1 MIDKQT
7 LNCEIIDL
15 SYDGRGI
22 GRINGKTCFID
33 GALPTEKVAFRR
45 NNQKRNYDEGRAIEI
60 ITASEYRVE
69 PSCKHFS
76 RCGGC
81 SLQHLDHRQQLEFK
95 QKQLLSNLQ
104 RGGLTP
110 QRVLPALSA
119 HQWGYRRRAR
129 LAVQRTKDGRFL
141 IGFRNAGSR
150 RIEPITQCPVLS
162 EPLPDVIAILPQ
174 WLELF
179 PAAIRIFEVELVSAD
194 NSFAI
199 AVEASRFP
207 ANEEQELIVAGLQEA
222 GFGAGQLWWKT
233 GTQARFNRLDSGSD
247 PLSFAVNPDINLVF
261 EPGQFIQVNGEINR
275 LMIAQMLDL
284 LPDSSITAT
293 GTAIDLYCG
302 TGNLSLP
309 LAQRY
314 GTVIGIEGLPEL
326 VKGAEEN
333 ARINNITNAEFAVAD
348 LSCSAGLTS
357 AYSSRDPVDLVLL
370 DPPRNGAAG
379 VMPWVAKTKAKQIIY
394 ISCHPATMIRDANVL
409 ADAGYKLVAA
419 GVMDMFPHTSHI
431 EAMALFEK

>member
-7 LNCEIIDL
+7 LNCDIIDL

-33 GALPTEKVAFRR
+33 GALPTEKVAFRL
-45 NNQKRNYDEGRAIEI
+45 NNQKRNYDEGRTTEI
-60 ITASEYRVE
+60 ISPSEHRVE
-69 PSCKHFS
+69 PACKHFA

-81 SLQHLDHRQQLEFK
+81 SLQHLDHHQQLEFK
-95 QKQLLSNLQ
+95 QQQLLANLQ

-110 QRVLPALSA
+110 KVILPPLSA
-119 HQWGYRRRAR
+119 PQWGYRRRAR
-129 LAVQRTKDGRFL
+129 LAVQRAKDGRFL

-150 RIEPITQCPVLS
+150 RIEPITECPVLS
-162 EPLPDVIAILPQ
+162 APLPDVIAHLPE
-174 WLELF
+174 WLALF
-179 PAAIRIFEVELVSAD
+179 PAAIRVFEVELVSAD
-194 NSFAI
+194 AGFAI

-207 ANEEQELIVAGLQEA
+207 ADEELAPIIAGLHEM
-222 GFGAGQLWWKT
+222 GFGEGQLWWKA
-233 GTQARFNRLDSGSD
+233 GKQARFNRLDAGD
-247 PLSFAVNPDINLVF
+247 DVLSFSVTDDIHLRF
-261 EPGQFIQVNGEINR
+261 EPGQFIQVNGDINR
-275 LMIAQMLDL
+275 QMIAQMLDL
-284 LPDSSITAT
+284 LPDLAITKE

-309 LAQRY
+309 LTQRF

-333 ARINNITNAEFAVAD
+333 ARLNKILNVEFAVAD
-348 LSCSAGLTS
+348 LSRSVGLTG
-357 AYSSRDPVDLVLL
+357 AYNSKEPVDLVLL

-394 ISCHPATMIRDANVL
+394 ISCHPATMIRDAAVL
-409 ADAGYKLVAA
+409 VEAGYKLAAA

>member
-45 NNQKRNYDEGRAIEI
+45 NNQKRNYDEGRVTEI
-60 ITASEYRVE
+60 IAASEHRVE

-95 QKQLLSNLQ
+95 QQQLLSNLQ

-110 QRVLPALSA
+110 QRVLSALSA
-119 HQWGYRRRAR
+119 PQWGYRRRAR
-129 LAVQRTKDGRFL
+129 LAVQRAKDGRFL

-162 EPLPDVIAILPQ
+162 GPLPDVIAMLPQ

-179 PAAIRIFEVELVSAD
+179 PAAIRVFEVELVSAD
-194 NSFAI
+194 DSFAI

-207 ANEEQELIVAGLQEA
+207 TDEELESILSGLQDM
-222 GFGAGQLWWKT
+222 GFGAGQLWWKA
-233 GTQARFNRLDSGSD
+233 GKQAQFNRLDSGTD
-247 PLSFAVNPDINLVF
+247 PLTFSVNEHIHLTF

-284 LPDSSITAT
+284 LPDRSITET

-348 LSCSAGLTS
+348 LSCSVGLPS

-409 ADAGYKLVAA
+409 ADAGYKIAAA